1 MIGSESVLVNT
12 ASDGAIV
19 VSIVGS
25 LASSIKPASVTE
37 AQAKDNEAIVSRA
50 KRELNVFI
58 MVFSFVYIIV
68 VNNKSVQQHNC
79 YKFYL
84 FLQFKFL
91 T

>member
-37 AQAKDNEAIVSRA
+37 AQAKDREAIASRA
-50 KRELNVFI
+50 KRALNDFI
-58 MVFSFVYIIV
+58 I
-68 VNNKSVQQHNC
+68 
-79 YKFYL
+79 YKFFNREIVGINDGL
-84 FLQFKFL
+84 LNRITL
-91 T
+91 